1 MPPVPDFQHVL
12 LRKATQDL
20 RAAETLASF
29 DSLHAEAIGFHCQQ
43 AIEKAMK
50 AVLESRGVRYPLS
63 HDLVVLIAMLAP
75 DPQGCPVSVEDALS
89 LNPFAVRFRY
99 DDLPERDDPEEPFD
113 RAEAVRLASIA
124 VAWASALID
133 PQTKAD
139 EPEKPAPKG

>member
-1 MPPVPDFQHVL
+1 MPPVPDFQQVL

-29 DSLHAEAIGFHCQQ
+29 DSLHAEAVGFHCQQ

-89 LNPFAVRFRY
+89 LNTFAVRFRY
-99 DDLPERDDPEEPFD
+99 DDLPERDDPDEPFD
-113 RAEAVRLASIA
+113 RAEAVRMASIA

-133 PQTKAD
+133 QRINAAD
-139 EPEKPAPKG
+139 EAIPDPQ